1 MKHLFYFVL
10 FVFACVLTSCD
21 GYLDTQDMP
30 ESPILGG
37 GKAFQFS
44 DSIFDVSS
52 AGAEIQTTVLNYEHF
67 GISDVCCNGHYYKPG
82 PENPTNQAI
91 SCPLI
96 DAKIKDNTIE
106 ITVSEN
112 TEKTDQQI
120 LLTVFVGNAYGTITI
135 NQKGK

>member
-1 MKHLFYFVL
+1 
-10 FVFACVLTSCD
+10 
-21 GYLDTQDMP
+21 MP

-67 GISDVCCNGHYYKPG
+67 GISGVCCNGHYYKPG

-106 ITVSEN
+106 IIVSEN
-112 TEKTDQQI
+112 TEKTNQQI
-120 LLTVFVGNAYGTITI
+120 LLTVTVGNAYGTITI